1 MKSFKEHEAELSAD
15 SPDTSE
21 AMTMQQRM
29 KAKATF
35 RKNKAKIA
43 LGKKKAAKR
52 LASDE
57 KIKARSVKKARELII
72 KKLLKNKKSYGLLS
86 PKLVN
91 DDGTTQFM
99 CRLIPNV
106 LNSEECNKMINDIW
120 DYFECIT
127 KSSDKPIKRNDKR

>member
-35 RKNKAKIA
+35 RKNKAKIM

-57 KIKARSVKKARELII
+57 KIKARSIKKARELII
-72 KKLLKNKKSYGLLS
+72 KKLLKNKKKAELSFSARQGLEK
-86 PKLVN
+86 KL
-91 DDGTTQFM
+91 
-99 CRLIPNV
+99 
-106 LNSEECNKMINDIW
+106 
-120 DYFECIT
+120 
-127 KSSDKPIKRNDKR
+127 DKKKGAIARIAKKLKPQVKKADREKLKRNKGGSK